1 MLNGVIIVN
10 RYCKIPAMIN
20 QAERLKKEFE
30 LKGVNV
36 KIIENGYNF
45 VFTSDGSVNLNLKNL
60 DFCLFLDKDRY
71 TAEVI
76 EKSGVR
82 VFNPSNSIVVCD
94 DKVLTY
100 LNLLNNQITMP
111 KTLPSP
117 LNYTASDVSYEEVD
131 KIAKFLGYPV
141 VVKLSYS
148 SMGKGVFL
156 ANNRQELYELCNK
169 YKSQAKLYQEFIS
182 SSLGRDVRIITVGG
196 KYLCGYERNSHG
208 KDFRSNVALGGNGVK
223 INPPKE
229 FINFAEKVAKIL
241 NLDYMGIDLM
251 YGKNGEPILC
261 EVNSNAF
268 FEMAEEI
275 TNINVAK
282 SYVEYIINT
291 IGGNDQ

>member
-36 KIIENGYNF
+36 TVLDNGYNF
-45 VFTSDGSVNLNLKNL
+45 VINRDSTLNLNLKNL

-71 TAEVI
+71 TAEVL

-82 VFNPSNSIVVCD
+82 VFNPPNSIVVCD

-100 LNLLNNQITMP
+100 LNLINNGVNMP

-117 LNYTASDVSYEEVD
+117 LNYTASDITYEEVD
-131 KIAKFLGYPV
+131 KIAEFLGYPV

-156 ANNRQELYELCNK
+156 ANDREELYNLCNK
-169 YKSQAKLYQEFIS
+169 YKTNAKLYQEFIS
-182 SSLGRDVRIITVGG
+182 SSSGRDMRIITVGG
-196 KYLCGYERNSHG
+196 KYLCGYERNSGG

-223 INPPKE
+223 VNPPKQ
-229 FINFAEKVAKIL
+229 FIDLAEKVAKLL

-251 YGKNGEPILC
+251 YGTSGEPILC

-275 TNINVAK
+275 TNTNVAK
-282 SYVEYIINT
+282 AYVEHIIKT
-291 IGGNDQ
+291 IKGV

>member
-10 RYCKIPAMIN
+10 RYCKISAMKN
-20 QAERLKKEFE
+20 QAERLKTEFE

-36 KIIENGYNF
+36 KIIDNGYNF
-45 VFTSDGSVNLNLKNL
+45 FISKNGSINSSLLDI

-71 TAEVI
+71 TADAL
-76 EKSGVR
+76 EKLGVR
-82 VFNPSNSIVVCD
+82 VFNPSSSIVVCD
-94 DKVLTY
+94 DKALTY
-100 LNLLNNQITMP
+100 LSLVNNGVNMP

-117 LNYTASDVSYEEVD
+117 LNYTATEVTGEEVD
-131 KIAKFLGYPV
+131 EIAKNLGYPV

-156 ANNRQELYELCNK
+156 ANDKQELLALANK
-169 YKSQAKLYQEFIS
+169 YKTQPKIYQEFIS
-182 SSLGRDVRIITVGG
+182 SSYGKDVRIITVGK
-196 KYLCGYERNSHG
+196 KYLCGYERNSG
-208 KDFRSNVALGGNGVK
+208 GSDFRSNVALGGNGVK
-223 INPPKE
+223 ITPTKE
-229 FINFAEKVAKIL
+229 FIDLAEKVATLL

-275 TNINVAK
+275 TGVNVAE
-282 SYVEYIINT
+282 SYVNHIIKT
-291 IGGNDQ
+291 VKED

>member
-10 RYCKIPAMIN
+10 RYCKIPAMVN

-36 KIIENGYNF
+36 TVLDNGYNF
-45 VFTSDGSVNLNLKNL
+45 VINSDSTINLNLKNL

-71 TAEVI
+71 TAEVL

-82 VFNPSNSIVVCD
+82 VFNPPNSIVVCD

-100 LNLLNNQITMP
+100 LNLINNGVNMP

-117 LNYTASDVSYEEVD
+117 LNYTASDITYEEVD
-131 KIAKFLGYPV
+131 KIAEFLGYPV

-156 ANNRQELYELCNK
+156 ANDREELYNLCNK
-169 YKSQAKLYQEFIS
+169 YKTNAKLYQEFIS
-182 SSLGRDVRIITVGG
+182 SSSGRDMRIITVGG
-196 KYLCGYERNSHG
+196 KYLCGYERNSGG

-223 INPPKE
+223 VNPPKQ
-229 FINFAEKVAKIL
+229 FIDLAEKVAKLL

-251 YGKNGEPILC
+251 YGTSGEPILC

-275 TNINVAK
+275 TGENVAK
-282 SYVEYIINT
+282 AYVNHIIKT
-291 IGGNDQ
+291 IKGD

>member
-36 KIIENGYNF
+36 KVIDNGYNF
-45 VFTSDGSVNLNLKNL
+45 VINSDSTLNLNLKNL

-71 TAEVI
+71 TAEVL

-82 VFNPSNSIVVCD
+82 VFNPPNSIVVCD

-100 LNLLNNQITMP
+100 LNLINNGVNMP

-117 LNYTASDVSYEEVD
+117 LNYTASDITYEEVD
-131 KIAKFLGYPV
+131 KIADFLGYPV

-156 ANNRQELYELCNK
+156 ANDREELYSLCNK
-169 YKSQAKLYQEFIS
+169 YKLNAKLYQEFIS
-182 SSLGRDVRIITVGG
+182 SSSGRDMRIITIGG
-196 KYLCGYERNSHG
+196 KYLCGYERNSGG

-223 INPPKE
+223 VNPPKQ
-229 FINFAEKVAKIL
+229 FIELAEKVAKLL

-275 TNINVAK
+275 TNTNVA
-282 SYVEYIINT
+282 SAYVEHIIKT
-291 IGGNDQ
+291 VKGV

>member
-10 RYCKIPAMIN
+10 RYCKIPAMKN
-20 QAERLKKEFE
+20 QAERLKKEFD

-36 KIIENGYNF
+36 TVLDNGYNF
-45 VFTSDGSVNLNLKNL
+45 AITKDGDIDLSLKKL

-71 TAEVI
+71 TAEAL
-76 EKSGVR
+76 EMSGVR

-94 DKVLTY
+94 DKALTY
-100 LNLLNNQITMP
+100 LNLVGNGIMMP
-111 KTLPSP
+111 KTIPSP

-131 KIAKFLGYPV
+131 KIAERLGYPV

-156 ANNRQELYELCNK
+156 ANDREELYNLCNK

-182 SSLGRDVRIITVGG
+182 SSSGRDVRIIVIGG
-196 KYLCGYERNSHG
+196 KYLCGYERNSGG

-223 INPPKE
+223 IEPTKE
-229 FINFAEKVAKIL
+229 FIDFAEKVAKL
-241 NLDYMGIDLM
+241 LKLDYMGIDLM
-251 YGKNGEPILC
+251 YGKNGEPVLC

-282 SYVEYIINT
+282 AYVEHIIKCCCKT
-291 IGGNDQ
+291 